1 MIHENVLSMVGK
13 TPLVAIRRINPNP
26 AVTLAAKVEMR
37 NPGGSIK
44 DRVALAMIEAAER
57 SGELVP
63 GRVVIEATSGNTGI
77 GLAMVCAVKGYRLKL
92 LMPASAS
99 EERKRIMRAYGA
111 EIVLTP
117 GNLGTDGAIEEAYR
131 LAREEPE
138 TYVLMDQ
145 FNNPASIEA
154 HYAATAVEIYEDT
167 GGRVTHVVA
176 ALGTS
181 GTVMG
186 LAKRLHDYDP
196 AIQVVAVEPHPGHK
210 IQGLKN
216 MQESY
221 PPGIFDKHALDSI
234 VPVEDE
240 EAFEMARRLAREE
253 GLLVGMSGGAA
264 MAAAAKLAAGL
275 SSGLVVVILADGG
288 ERYLS
293 TTLFAVPEKKGVG
306 LSSLTATEP
315 VYLDPAG
322 AAPGL
327 FTFGPPLD
335 ATGDLDAWRRIVT
348 LDVLARSLARGG
360 GRPALAVGLA
370 DLDDRCLAAARAAGS
385 KCRVFAEQ
393 SRERVAASA
402 RSLGMG
408 PVSWSLASDALD
420 GALAMTKKLMTKGL
434 CYEKLRSVYYDV
446 ARDKAYGRLCGT
458 DLSKLFPGK
467 TVDLL
472 AYAKDN
478 PLDFT
483 LLKRVSLKDLKAGD
497 ILATL
502 WGNVRPS
509 WFLQMAAAAAK
520 SLPAVT
526 VMLTDEDKTFPHLEN
541 LRAIW
546 AGGAGLLPAAWL
558 VGGRVTGREEHEA
571 GPPDLA
577 ELLELGVHPLAVR
590 AWLLSTS
597 YHKPLVASPEVL
609 RMWERNRDRVQELAA
624 SLGLLAGGG
633 GQPSSEVTER
643 CDALAEALLGAV
655 ADDLSVVHF
664 WPELFAF
671 CRFANG
677 LMAGNRLG
685 AADADRLSEA
695 LAGVDALL
703 GLLDPACL
711 PLPRRQWPAEAAK
724 LMAERHKARVARDFD
739 RADRLRADILTLGF
753 RVEDTVNGCRLYPA
767 NVERSGNGS
776 E

>member
-13 TPLVAIRRINPNP
+13 TPMVAIRRLNPNP

-57 SGELVP
+57 SGELTP

-167 GGRVTHVVA
+167 GGRLTHVVA

-186 LAKRLHDYDP
+186 LAKRLHELNP
-196 AIQVVAVEPHPGHK
+196 AIRVVAVEPHPGHK

-221 PPGIFDKHALDSI
+221 PPGIFDKHALDAI
-234 VPVEDE
+234 VPVEDQD
-240 EAFEMARRLAREE
+240 AFDMARRLARDE

-264 MAAAAKLAAGL
+264 MAAAVDLARGLEAGL
-275 SSGLVVVILADGG
+275 MVVILADGG

-293 TTLFAVPEKKGVG
+293 TSLFAVPEKKGVA
-306 LSSLTATEP
+306 LESVAAAEP

-322 AAPGL
+322 AASGL
-327 FTFGPPLD
+327 FTFGPTLAAP
-335 ATGDLDAWRRIVT
+335 GDLDAWRRIVT
-348 LDVLARSLARGG
+348 LDLLARRLIRDG
-360 GRPALAVGLA
+360 GRPILAVGLA
-370 DLDDRCLAAARAAGS
+370 DMDDRCLEAARAAGK
-385 KCRVFAEQ
+385 KCRVFAEET
-393 SRERVAASA
+393 RDRVAALA
-402 RSLGMG
+402 RSLGVG
-408 PVSWSLASDALD
+408 RAEWVLASDALD
-420 GALAMTKKLMTKGL
+420 GALAMTRKLTGRGL
-434 CYEKLRSVYYDV
+434 AYEKLRSVYFDV

-458 DLSKLFPGK
+458 DLSKLSPGK

-472 AYAKDN
+472 AYAKDS

-497 ILATL
+497 ALATP

-509 WFLQMAAAAAK
+509 WFLQMAAGAVHA
-520 SLPAVT
+520 LPSIT
-526 VMLTDEDKTFPHLEN
+526 VMLADEDKTFPHMEN

-546 AGGAGLLPAAWL
+546 AGGAGLAPAAWL
-558 VGGRVTGREEHEA
+558 VGGRVSGREGSEA
-571 GPPDLA
+571 GAPELD
-577 ELLELGVHPLAVR
+577 ELLGLGVHPLSVR

-597 YHKPLVASPEVL
+597 YHKPLVASPEAL

-624 SLGLLAGGG
+624 NLWLAARSE
-633 GQPSSEVTER
+633 GQPREEVEAR
-643 CDALAEALLGAV
+643 CQDLAESLEAAV

-677 LMAGNRLG
+677 LAAAGRLG
-685 AADADRLSEA
+685 PAEARRLGEA
-695 LAGVDALL
+695 LAGVDAVL
-703 GLLDPACL
+703 GLLDPAHL
-711 PLPRRQWPAEAAK
+711 PLPRRQWPAEVAG
-724 LMAERHKARVARDFD
+724 LVAERHKARTSRDFD
-739 RADRLRADILTLGF
+739 RADGLRADILALGF
-753 RVEDTVNGCRLYPA
+753 RVEDTADGARLYPA
-767 NVERSGNGS
+767 G
-776 E
+776 

>member
-13 TPLVAIRRINPNP
+13 TPLVALCRVNPNP

-154 HYAATAVEIYEDT
+154 HYAATAVEIFEDT
-167 GGRVTHVVA
+167 AGKVTHVVA

-186 LAKRLHDYDP
+186 LAKRLHELDP
-196 AIQVVAVEPHPGHK
+196 GIQVVAVEPHPGHK

-221 PPGIFDKHALDSI
+221 PPGIFDKHALDAI
-234 VPVEDE
+234 VPVEDQD
-240 EAFEMARRLAREE
+240 AFEMARRLAREE

-264 MAAAAKLAAGL
+264 MAAAAELVTGL
-275 SSGLVVVILADGG
+275 TSGLVVVILADGG

-293 TTLFAVPEKKGVG
+293 TSLFAVPEKKGVG
-306 LSSLTATEP
+306 LASVSAAEP

-335 ATGDLDAWRRIVT
+335 APGDLDAWRRIVT
-348 LDVLARSLARGG
+348 LDVLARSLTRGG
-360 GRPALAVGLA
+360 GRPVLAVGLA
-370 DLDDRCLAAARAAGS
+370 DLDDRCLTAARATGR
-385 KCRVFAEQ
+385 KCRVFAEEA
-393 SRERVAASA
+393 RTRVEVLA

-408 PVSWSLASDALD
+408 QIAWSLASDALD
-420 GALAMTKKLMTKGL
+420 GALALTKKLMTRGL
-434 CYEKLRSVYYDV
+434 CYEKLRSVYFDV

-472 AYAKDN
+472 AYAKDS

-497 ILATL
+497 ALATL
-502 WGNVRPS
+502 WGNVRPT
-509 WFLQMAAAAAK
+509 WFLQMASAAVK

-546 AGGAGLLPAAWL
+546 AGGGCPAPAAWL
-558 VGGRVTGREEHEA
+558 VGGRVSGREGHEA
-571 GPPDLA
+571 GAPELSDL
-577 ELLELGVHPLAVR
+577 LDLGVHPLAIR

-597 YHKPLVASPEVL
+597 YHKPLAASPEAL

-624 SLGLLAGGG
+624 SLCLIADDD
-633 GQPSSEVTER
+633 GQPDAEVAER
-643 CDALAEALLGAV
+643 CERLVAALTGAV

-677 LMAGNRLG
+677 LTASNRLRP
-685 AADADRLSEA
+685 ADAGRLA
-695 LAGVDALL
+695 ATLARVDAIL
-703 GLLDPACL
+703 GLLDPGRL
-711 PLPRRQWPAEAAK
+711 PLPRRQWPSEAAR
-724 LMAERHKARVARDFD
+724 LVAERHKARAAKDFE
-739 RADRLRADILTLGF
+739 RADGLRADILTLGF
-753 RVEDTVNGCRLYPA
+753 RVEDAANGSRLYPA
-767 NVERSGNGS
+767 G
-776 E
+776 

>member
-1 MIHENVLSMVGK
+1 MIHDNVLSMVGK

-44 DRVALAMIEAAER
+44 DRVGLAMIEAAER
-57 SGELVP
+57 AGELVP

-77 GLAMVCAVKGYRLKL
+77 GLAMVCAVKGYKLKL

-99 EERKRIMRAYGA
+99 EERKRILRAYGA

-154 HYAATAVEIYEDT
+154 HYSATALEIYEDT
-167 GGRVTHVVA
+167 AGKVTHVVV

-181 GTVMG
+181 GTAMG
-186 LAKRLHDYDP
+186 LVKRLKELNP

-221 PPGIFDKHALDSI
+221 PPGIFDKHALDAI
-234 VPVEDE
+234 VPVEDA

-264 MAAAAKLAAGL
+264 MSAAARLAGELSEGL
-275 SSGLVVVILADGG
+275 IVTILPDGG

-293 TTLFAVPEKKGVG
+293 TTLFAVPEKKGVA
-306 LSSLTATEP
+306 LASVAAAEP

-327 FTFGPPLD
+327 FTFGPPL
-335 ATGDLDAWRRIVT
+335 AAPGDLDAWRRVVT
-348 LDVLARSLARGG
+348 LDVLARSLTRGG
-360 GRPALAVGLA
+360 GRPVLAVGLA
-370 DLDDRCLAAARAAGS
+370 DLDDRCLEAARAAGK
-385 KCRVFAEQ
+385 KCRVFAEEA
-393 SRERVAASA
+393 REAVAQLA
-402 RSLGMG
+402 RSLGVCQAIF
-408 PVSWSLASDALD
+408 PLASDALD
-420 GALAMTKKLMTKGL
+420 GALAMTRKLMSRGL
-434 CYEKLRSVYYDV
+434 AYEKLRSVYFDV

-458 DLSKLFPGK
+458 DLTKLSPGK

-497 ILATL
+497 ALATP

-509 WFLQMAAAAAK
+509 WFLQMAATAVLA
-520 SLPAVT
+520 LPAVT
-526 VMLTDEDKTFPHLEN
+526 VLLSDEDKTFPHLEN

-546 AGGAGLLPAAWL
+546 AGGAGLAPAAWL
-558 VGGRVTGREEHEA
+558 AGGRVSGREGHEGGA
-571 GPPDLA
+571 PALADLLA
-577 ELLELGVHPLAVR
+577 LGVHPLSVR

-597 YHKPLVASPEVL
+597 YHKPLVASAESL
-609 RMWERNRDRVQELAA
+609 HMWERNREKFQELAA
-624 SLGLLAGGG
+624 GLCLAGSGEG
-633 GQPSSEVTER
+633 KPGTEVLAR
-643 CDALAEALLGAV
+643 CDALRASLTAAV
-655 ADDLSVVHF
+655 TDDLSVVHF
-664 WPELFAF
+664 WSELFAF

-677 LMAGNRLG
+677 LLALGRLG
-685 AADADRLSEA
+685 PADAGC
-695 LAGVDALL
+695 LAQAVTDVDAVL
-703 GLLDPACL
+703 GLLDPADL
-711 PLPRRQWPAEAAK
+711 PLPRRDWPSEAAR
-724 LMAERHKARVARDFD
+724 LVAERHKARAAKDFPL
-739 RADRLRADILTLGF
+739 ADRLRTDITRLGY
-753 RVEDTVNGCRLYPA
+753 RVEDTVDGCRLYP
-767 NVERSGNGS
+767 VT
-776 E
+776 

>member
-1 MIHENVLSMVGK
+1 MIHENVLSVVGK
-13 TPLVAIRRINPNP
+13 TPLVAIGRLNPNP

-57 SGELVP
+57 AGELTP

-99 EERKRIMRAYGA
+99 EERKRILRAYGA

-145 FNNPASIEA
+145 YNNPASIAA
-154 HYAATAVEIYEDT
+154 HYRATAVEIYEDT
-167 GGRVTHVVA
+167 GGQVTHVVV

-181 GTVMG
+181 GTAMG
-186 LAKRLHDYDP
+186 LAKRLHEFD
-196 AIQVVAVEPHPGHK
+196 ASIKVVAVEPHPGHK

-221 PPGIFDKHALDSI
+221 PPGIFDKHALDAI
-234 VPVEDE
+234 VSVEDQD
-240 EAFEMARRLAREE
+240 AFDTARRLAREE

-264 MAAAAKLAAGL
+264 MAAAMELAKTLD
-275 SSGLVVVILADGG
+275 SGLVVVILPDGG

-293 TTLFAVPEKKGVG
+293 TSLFAVPEKKGVA
-306 LSSLTATEP
+306 LDSLAAAEP

-322 AAPGL
+322 AASGL
-327 FTFGPPLD
+327 FTFGPTLAAP
-335 ATGDLDAWRRIVT
+335 GELDAWRRIVT
-348 LDVLARSLARGG
+348 LDVLARRLAREG
-360 GRPALAVGLA
+360 GRPVLAVGLA
-370 DLDDRCLAAARAAGS
+370 DMDDRCLEAARAAGK
-385 KCRVFAEQ
+385 KCRAFAEEA
-393 SRERVAASA
+393 RDRLAALALGLGVRRVA
-402 RSLGMG
+402 
-408 PVSWSLASDALD
+408 WTLASDAVD
-420 GALAMTKKLMTKGL
+420 EALTLTRKLTGRGL
-434 CYEKLRSVYYDV
+434 AYEKLRSVYFDV
-446 ARDKAYGRLCGT
+446 TRDKAYGRLCGT
-458 DLSKLFPGK
+458 DLSTLSPGK

-472 AYAKDN
+472 AYAKDS

-483 LLKRVSLKDLKAGD
+483 VLKRVSLKDLKAGD
-497 ILATL
+497 ALATP

-509 WFLQMAAAAAK
+509 WFLQMAAAALHA
-520 SLPAVT
+520 LPSVT

-546 AGGAGLLPAAWL
+546 AGGAGLAPAAWL
-558 VGGRVTGREEHEA
+558 VGGRISAREGHQGEA
-571 GPPDLA
+571 PELD
-577 ELLELGVHPLAVR
+577 ELLALGVHPLAIR

-597 YHKPLVASPEVL
+597 YRKPLVATAEAL
-609 RMWERNRDRVQELAA
+609 RMWERNRERVQELAA
-624 SLGLLAGGG
+624 NL
-633 GQPSSEVTER
+633 
-643 CDALAEALLGAV
+643 ALAPRTDGQASPEVAARCRNLTESLEAAV

-677 LMAGNRLG
+677 LVAAGRL
-685 AADADRLSEA
+685 ATADAGRLSDA
-695 LAGVDALL
+695 LTDADALL
-703 GLLDPACL
+703 GLLDPAHL
-711 PLPRRQWPAEAAK
+711 PLPRRHWPTAVAG
-724 LMAERHKARVARDFD
+724 LVAERHKARAAKDFS
-739 RADRLRADILTLGF
+739 RADGIRADLLAQGF
-753 RVEDTVNGCRLYPA
+753 RVEDTADGARLYPA
-767 NVERSGNGS
+767 G
-776 E
+776 

>member
-1 MIHENVLSMVGK
+1 MIHDNVLSMVGK

-44 DRVALAMIEAAER
+44 DRVGLAMIEAAER
-57 SGELVP
+57 AGELVP

-77 GLAMVCAVKGYRLKL
+77 GLAMVCAVKGYKLKL

-99 EERKRIMRAYGA
+99 EERKRILRAYGA

-154 HYAATAVEIYEDT
+154 HYGATALEIYEDT
-167 GGRVTHVVA
+167 GGKVTHVVV

-181 GTVMG
+181 GTAMG
-186 LAKRLHDYDP
+186 LVKRLKELNP

-221 PPGIFDKHALDSI
+221 PPGIFDKHALDAI
-234 VPVEDE
+234 VPVEDAD
-240 EAFEMARRLAREE
+240 AFEMARRLAREE

-264 MAAAAKLAAGL
+264 MSAAARLAGELSEGL
-275 SSGLVVVILADGG
+275 IVTILPDGG

-293 TTLFAVPEKKGVG
+293 TTLFAVPEKKGVA
-306 LSSLTATEP
+306 LASVAAAEP

-327 FTFGPPLD
+327 FTFGPPL
-335 ATGDLDAWRRIVT
+335 AAPGDLDAWRRVVT
-348 LDVLARSLARGG
+348 LDVLARSLTRGG
-360 GRPALAVGLA
+360 GRPVLAVGLA
-370 DLDDRCLAAARAAGS
+370 DLDDRCLEAARAVGK
-385 KCRVFAEQ
+385 KCRVFAEEA
-393 SRERVAASA
+393 REAVEQLA
-402 RSLGMG
+402 RSLGVCQAIF
-408 PVSWSLASDALD
+408 PLASDALD
-420 GALAMTKKLMTKGL
+420 GALAMTRKLMSRGL
-434 CYEKLRSVYYDV
+434 AYEKLRSVYFDV

-458 DLSKLFPGK
+458 DLTKLSPGK

-497 ILATL
+497 ALATP

-509 WFLQMAAAAAK
+509 WFLQMAATAVLA
-520 SLPAVT
+520 LPAVT
-526 VMLTDEDKTFPHLEN
+526 VLLSDEDKTFPHLEN

-546 AGGAGLLPAAWL
+546 AGGAGLAPAAWL
-558 VGGRVTGREEHEA
+558 AGGRVSGREGHESGA
-571 GPPDLA
+571 PALADLLA
-577 ELLELGVHPLAVR
+577 LGVHPLSVR

-597 YHKPLVASPEVL
+597 YHKPLVASAESL
-609 RMWERNRDRVQELAA
+609 HMWERNREKFQELAA
-624 SLGLLAGGG
+624 GLCLAGSGEG
-633 GQPSSEVTER
+633 KPGTEVLAR
-643 CDALAEALLGAV
+643 CDALRASLTAAV
-655 ADDLSVVHF
+655 TDDLSVVHF
-664 WPELFAF
+664 WSELFAF

-677 LMAGNRLG
+677 LLALGRLG
-685 AADADRLSEA
+685 PADAGC
-695 LAGVDALL
+695 LAQAVTDVDAVL
-703 GLLDPACL
+703 GLLDPADL
-711 PLPRRQWPAEAAK
+711 PLPRRDWPSEAAR
-724 LMAERHKARVARDFD
+724 LVAERHKARAARDFPL
-739 RADRLRADILTLGF
+739 ADRLRTDIARLGY
-753 RVEDTVNGCRLYPA
+753 RVEDTVDGCRLYP
-767 NVERSGNGS
+767 VT
-776 E
+776 